1 MFTWH
6 TTAHTTL
13 HRRIYLHT
21 CTDNVWELTPV
32 QKAAEWVDQVA
43 IKLLQDYQTSAFI
56 DIALQQTDL
65 KGIPYTQ
72 KVFLS
77 TNFCHFR

>member
-6 TTAHTTL
+6 TTAHTTS
-13 HRRIYLHT
+13 HRRIYLHK
-21 CTDNVWELTPV
+21 CGDNVWERTPV
-32 QKAAEWVDQVA
+32 HKAAEWGDQVA
-43 IKLLQDYQTSAFI
+43 ITLLQDYQTSAFI